1 MTSQADELAV
11 ERLVGEIRRV
21 RSSYHPL
28 VLLVGAAG
36 SGRAAVIRLAAERV
50 AGRIINLNLELSRR
64 LLDVPAEQRP
74 LRFAQILDEFLG
86 PDASPVF
93 LLRIEMIFDP
103 AFQQDPV
110 RLLRHLSRTRTL
122 VATWSGRVKGAFL
135 TYAEAGHPEY
145 RRYPVD
151 GLSLIEMTL

>member
-11 ERLVGEIRRV
+11 ERLVEEIRRV
-21 RSSYHPL
+21 RSNYHPL
-28 VLLVGAAG
+28 VLLVGPAG
-36 SGRAAVIRLAAERV
+36 SRRAAVLRLAAEQL

-74 LRFAQILDEFLG
+74 LSFAPILDELLG

-93 LLRIEMIFDP
+93 LHRIEMIFDP
-103 AFQQDPV
+103 AFQQDPI
-110 RLLRHLSRTRTL
+110 RLLCHLSRTRTL
-122 VATWSGRVKGAFL
+122 VAAWNGRVEGAIL
-135 TYAEAGHPEY
+135 TYAEPGHPEY